1 MDFPHLDGG
10 ELLKAAFSEKIDT
23 TRKGQGGVVLL
34 MRWLRIIKR
43 TAAQAWRDLNS
54 NHTMALAAGLSYYFV
69 MSLFPLL
76 IVAAAAV
83 AFLPVPNLFEQI
95 LGVMARVVPADS
107 MGLVRA
113 VAEDVIT
120 PKRATFLSLGILGTL
135 WTASSGFAAMIE
147 ALNVAYDVPETRP
160 IWKTRLLALG
170 LSFLNGG
177 LLVTAL
183 LVMIVGPRFG
193 EWLTG
198 KLGLSWMFA
207 AVWPVVRWI
216 VAISF
221 TVLAVEITYFLA
233 PNVKQRFRC
242 TLPGAV
248 FAVGA
253 WIGLSYLLGLYFQNY
268 ANFNATYGTLG
279 AAVALMI
286 WLYWSGFAILVGAEI
301 NAELRQAA
309 GKGKLPL
316 KAPPHEVYP
325 TEPPKEAD
333 EAAA

>member
-1 MDFPHLDGG
+1 
-10 ELLKAAFSEKIDT
+10 
-23 TRKGQGGVVLL
+23 
-34 MRWLRIIKR
+34 MRWFQIVKR
-43 TAAQAWRDLNS
+43 TAAQTWRDLNS

-76 IVAAAAV
+76 IVAAAVV
-83 AFLPVPNLFEQI
+83 AFLPVPNLFEHI
-95 LGVMARVVPADS
+95 LGVMARVVPEDS

-113 VAEDVIT
+113 IAGDVIT
-120 PKRATFLSLGILGTL
+120 PRRATFLSLGILGTL

-160 IWKTRLLALG
+160 IWRTRLLALG

-183 LVMIVGPRFG
+183 MVMIVGPRFG
-193 EWLTG
+193 DWLAG

-207 AVWPVVRWI
+207 ALWPVMRWMI
-216 VAISF
+216 AISF
-221 TVLAVEITYFLA
+221 TVLAVEITYFLG
-233 PNVKQRFRC
+233 PNVKQRFLR
-242 TLPGAV
+242 TLPGAI
-248 FAVGA
+248 FAVAA
-253 WIGLSYLLGLYFQNY
+253 WIGLSYLLGLYFQSF

-279 AAVALMI
+279 GAVALMI

-301 NAELRQAA
+301 NSELLQAA
-309 GKGKLPL
+309 GDGKLPL
-316 KAPPHEVYP
+316 KHPPPRKVYP

-333 EAAA
+333 EVAA

>member
-1 MDFPHLDGG
+1 
-10 ELLKAAFSEKIDT
+10 
-23 TRKGQGGVVLL
+23 

-43 TAAQAWRDLNS
+43 TAVQTWRDLNS

-95 LGVMARVVPADS
+95 LGVMARVVPEDS

-113 VAEDVIT
+113 IVGDVIT
-120 PKRATFLSLGILGTL
+120 PKRATFLSLGVLGTL

-183 LVMIVGPRFG
+183 LVMLVGPRFG
-193 EWLTG
+193 DWLAG

-221 TVLAVEITYFLA
+221 TVLAVEITYFLG

-253 WIGLSYLLGLYFQNY
+253 WIALSYLLGLYFQSF

-286 WLYWSGFAILVGAEI
+286 WLYWSGFAILIGAEI
-301 NAELRQAA
+301 NAELLQAA
-309 GKGKLPL
+309 GEGKLPL
-316 KAPPHEVYP
+316 KHPPPRKVYP

-333 EAAA
+333 EVAA